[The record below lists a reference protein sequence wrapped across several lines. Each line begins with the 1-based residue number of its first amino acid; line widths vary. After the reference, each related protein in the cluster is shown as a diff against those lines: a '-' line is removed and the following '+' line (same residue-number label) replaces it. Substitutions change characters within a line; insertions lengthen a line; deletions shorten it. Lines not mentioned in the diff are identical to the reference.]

1 MPAVPRRIARNM
13 LFVLWESGIR
23 VAKKPVSA
31 ASQLDPKSILAH
43 DSEVTGD
50 RSQCADRGVWSL
62 STVDLLGARHVAGWP
77 VFRFPVFQVESYV
90 PSASLCFDYGSAR
103 QFADI

>member
-1 MPAVPRRIARNM
+1 MPAVPRSIARNM
-13 LFVLWESGIR
+13 FFALWESATGGQ
-23 VAKKPVSA
+23 KPVSA

-50 RSQCADRGVWSL
+50 RCQCADRGVWSL
-62 STVDLLGARHVAGWP
+62 STVDLLGARHVVGWP
-77 VFRFPVFQVESYV
+77 VCSFPVFQVESYV